1 MGDAV
6 LGAVTVQHYSA
17 AHPSQVNKDF
27 VAAFKKANGYPPE
40 LHGGRRL

>member
-6 LGAVTVQHYSA
+6 LGAVTAHMYSA
-17 AHPSQVNKDF
+17 AHPSPMNKDF
-27 VAAFKKANGYPPE
+27 VAAFEKAEQLPAE